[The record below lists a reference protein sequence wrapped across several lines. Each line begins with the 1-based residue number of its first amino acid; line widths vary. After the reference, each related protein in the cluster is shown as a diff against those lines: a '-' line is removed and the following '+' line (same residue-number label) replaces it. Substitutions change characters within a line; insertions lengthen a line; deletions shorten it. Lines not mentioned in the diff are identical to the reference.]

1 MKKVLICLTLIMC
14 FLSACKGNDDDI
26 YKSIEMMKDISQNYE
41 FNDYKIIGNSNN
53 QETLINYTIIKAN
66 ENYYININD
75 DHYYLVN
82 NNEKYHVYSKENG
95 MLLHY
100 KSEDSIEILLS
111 LYTSRLSINL
121 NLNDMHSNLSN
132 HFSSLLNNG
141 SKVSVEKKLFN
152 KISIEFVQEN
162 DICKRVSSYKLD
174 NGKITSIFSEY
185 KEKNISLIT
194 NLSFEYGSQ
203 KLPSYNKLDYK
214 IVN

>member
-41 FNDYKIIGNSNN
+41 FNDYKIIGHSNN
-53 QETLINYTIIKAN
+53 QETLINYTIIKAI
-66 ENYYININD
+66 EDYYININD
-75 DHYYLVN
+75 DHYYLVK

-152 KISIEFVQEN
+152 KINIEFVQEN

-174 NGKITSIFSEY
+174 NGKITSIVSEY
-185 KEKNISLIT
+185 KEKNISLMT